1 MKNFIK
7 VEVHLSSI
15 EEAEILLAELSVT
28 DFYAF
33 EQYESV
39 LTAYVE
45 QENFVEEE
53 FKIFLRPNTT
63 YKCSLIED
71 INWNQQW
78 ESELQPVT
86 INKFVGI
93 RASFHKPLKNVEHE
107 ILLTPKMSFG
117 TGHHASTFLMIRLME
132 QINFKNKSVIDF
144 GTGTGILAILAER
157 LGAASVFAIDN
168 DDWSINNALENVQAN
183 CCKYIQVKKEDNIKS
198 HSSVNI
204 VVSNINR
211 DILMANAKD
220 FSMHLQP
227 GSALIISGFLVE
239 DEEEISSVFVKNN
252 FQKKKREQEDEWLG
266 LVFVKS

>member
-1 MKNFIK
+1 MKSFIK
-7 VEVHLSSI
+7 VEINLYSV
-15 EEAEILLAELSVT
+15 EEAEILLAELSAT

-33 EQYESV
+33 EQNESA
-39 LTAYVE
+39 LTAYVD

-53 FKIFLRPNTT
+53 FKTFLRPNTT
-63 YKCSLIED
+63 YKYSLIED
-71 INWNQQW
+71 KNWNQQW

-107 ILLTPKMSFG
+107 IVITPKMSFG

-204 VVSNINR
+204 IVSNINR

-220 FSMHLQP
+220 FSMHLQL

-252 FQKKKREQEDEWLG
+252 FQKKKREREDEWLG
-266 LVFVKS
+266 LVFIKS